1 MSIAAFTLVSI
12 TGCGVRGNL
21 NGQSD
26 GGDLVVIDAAPG
38 DVDSFIAPSAD
49 AAACGDGVHEAGEQ
63 CDDGNGDN
71 GDGCSA
77 NCLLEVG
84 WQCPTIGAPCERE
97 VYCGDGIVE
106 SPETCD
112 DGNSMPGDG
121 CSGTCQSEPNYV
133 CEFPD
138 PMTVPPHQVCISTV
152 VCGDGVVEG
161 DEACD
166 DGTTTGLGG
175 CSSDCS
181 LVEPGYNC
189 PPTGGACLQHPSPS
203 CGDGHRDP
211 GEQCDDGNMTSGDGC
226 SEMCFV
232 ETGYTCPTAN
242 VLCTRIEFCGDGI
255 RNLDLGEGCDDHNN
269 NAGDGCSPL
278 CQVEQNFTCNTP
290 AVATTPP
297 HDVCVSNVMCGDG
310 RIVGDEQC
318 DDGNASESPVD
329 GCSATCTLDPG
340 WICPNAGVPCLAAQC
355 GDGIIAG
362 TEKCDLGAMVNGSAG
377 AACSATCQVVPGFA
391 CNGNDCHATM
401 CGDNNQ
407 EGSEQCDFGDV
418 KPYDGCSPTCTLETT
433 CTGGTCTAVCGD
445 GLKFPNEDCDD
456 GNLTNGDGCSDQC
469 KIEPGWTCMATDQA
483 PASTLTIPILYRDML
498 YGTTTTIAANPNATP
513 PTREFIGHPD
523 FNEVNS
529 GVQTGLVSSSLGADN
544 EPVWASNGPSN
555 HIALSGPTNFC
566 WWYHDSGCDGADS
579 TNAYAIDVFKDSSG
593 NPTSLTLTETSAN
606 VYNFNNQSFFPVDGL
621 GWNAL
626 IAPGA
631 TSITPQISKADDGIK
646 HNFSF
651 TSELHYAFTYSAT
664 ATPPEFDFD
673 GDDDVWAFIN
683 GHLAVDIGGVHGKTA
698 RSITLD
704 AAHAHTLG
712 LVDGGMYSID
722 LFQAE
727 RHTSAST
734 YEVTLSGFT
743 HTVST
748 CAPICGD
755 GVVEGNEVC
764 DDGTNIGT
772 YGGCEPGCGARA
784 PSCGDNHVQAG
795 PLPAHEQCDDGVNL
809 STYGGTSSTVCG
821 PGCQY
826 APYCG
831 DGTLSNGEQCD
842 EGSNNGTGYGHCSGT
857 CTLGPRCGDGLTNG
871 PEQCDDGINNGAS
884 NDPCTASC
892 TLKCGNGTVDAGEQC
907 DDGAANNTGGY
918 GRCSPTCT
926 LGGRCGDGIK
936 NGTEQCDNGVNDGS
950 YGTCNAN
957 CTLAPY
963 CGDGAVNGGEQCD
976 TGAANSPTAYGAG
989 KCTSSCEAAPYCGDG
1004 IVEPSFGEQ
1013 CDSSAGCSSMCQ
1025 NGIQ

>member
-1 MSIAAFTLVSI
+1 MRNAQNFAAMCFAAIALTTI

-26 GGDLVVIDAAPG
+26 ASDVNVADASLND
-38 DVDSFIAPSAD
+38 DVDAFVGPTTD
-49 AAACGDGVHEAGEQ
+49 AAACGDGVQEAGEQ
-63 CDDGNGDN
+63 CDDGNNIN

-77 NCLLEVG
+77 NCRLEVG
-84 WQCPTIGAPCERE
+84 WQCPTFGSPCERE

-106 SPETCD
+106 PPETCD

-121 CSGTCQSEPNYV
+121 CSGTCQIEPNYV

-138 PMTVPPHQVCISTV
+138 PMTVPPHQVCVSTV
-152 VCGDGVVEG
+152 ICGDGVVEG

-181 LVEPGYNC
+181 LVEPGYTC
-189 PPTGGACLQHPSPS
+189 PPTGGTCLMHPSPT

-211 GEQCDDGNMTSGDGC
+211 GEQCDDGNTVG
-226 SEMCFV
+226 
-232 ETGYTCPTAN
+232 
-242 VLCTRIEFCGDGI
+242 
-255 RNLDLGEGCDDHNN
+255 
-269 NAGDGCSPL
+269 GDGCSPL

-290 AVATTPP
+290 AIQTVPP
-297 HDVCVSNVMCGDG
+297 HDVCVSNVVCGDG
-310 RIVGDEQC
+310 HVDGNEQC
-318 DDGNASESPVD
+318 DDGNTSDTPVD
-329 GCSATCTLDPG
+329 GCSATCTLDAG
-340 WICPNAGVPCLAAQC
+340 WICPNEGVPCIAAQC

-362 TEKCDLGAMVNGSAG
+362 NEICDLGALVNGTAG
-377 AACSATCQVVPGFA
+377 SACSATCKVNPGFA
-391 CNGNDCHATM
+391 CTGNDCHATV
-401 CGDNNQ
+401 CGDGVK
-407 EGSEQCDFGDV
+407 EGDEQCDFGDI
-418 KPYDGCSPTCTLETT
+418 KPYDGCSPTCTKETT
-433 CTGGTCTAVCGD
+433 CAGGTCTAVCGD
-445 GLKFPNEDCDD
+445 GLKFPTEECDD
-456 GNLTNGDGCSDQC
+456 GNLTDGDGCDHNC
-469 KIEPGWTCMATDQA
+469 NIEPGWTCTAVNEP
-483 PASTLTIPILYRDML
+483 PASTLSIPILYRDML
-498 YGTTTTIAANPNATP
+498 YGTTTTIAAQPNATP

-523 FNEVNS
+523 FNEGIS
-529 GVQTGLVSSSLGADN
+529 GVQTGLVSKVLGTDN
-544 EPVWASNGPSN
+544 EPIWASNGPAA
-555 HIALSGPTNFC
+555 HVALTGPTNFC
-566 WWYHDSGCDGADS
+566 WWYHDTGCEGDG
-579 TNAYAIDVFKDSSG
+579 TVNEYGIDVFVDSAG
-593 NPTSLTLTETSAN
+593 HPTSLTLTEGATN
-606 VYNFNNQSFFPVDGL
+606 VYNFNNQSFFPIDGL

-626 IAPGA
+626 TAPGA
-631 TSITPQISKADDGIK
+631 TSITPQVSTADDGLK

-683 GHLAVDIGGVHGKTA
+683 GKLAVDIGGVHGRTE

-704 AAHAHTLG
+704 AAHAATLE
-712 LVDGGMYSID
+712 LQDGGMYSID

-727 RHTSAST
+727 RHVTAST

-755 GVVEGNEVC
+755 GIVEGNEVC

-784 PSCGDNHVQAG
+784 PSCGDKIVQTG
-795 PLPAHEQCDDGVNL
+795 PLPAHEQCDDGSNL
-809 STYGGTSSTVCG
+809 STYGGLDSMACG
-821 PGCQY
+821 PGCQF

-831 DGTLSNGEQCD
+831 DGVISNGEQCD
-842 EGSNNGTGYGHCSGT
+842 EGSNNGTGYGHCSAT
-857 CTLGPRCGDGLTNG
+857 CTLGPRCGDNLTNG
-871 PEQCDDGINNGAS
+871 PEQCDDGISNGAS
-884 NDPCTASC
+884 NDPCSANC
-892 TLKCGNGTVDAGEQC
+892 TLKCGNGMIDPGEQC
-907 DDGAANNTGGY
+907 DDGTVNNIGGY
-918 GRCSPTCT
+918 GHCSPTCT

-936 NGTEQCDNGVNDGS
+936 NGNEQCDNGINDGS
-950 YGTCNAN
+950 YGTCNDN

-963 CGDGAVNGGEQCD
+963 CGDGTVNGGEQCD
-976 TGAANSPTAYGAG
+976 DGAANSPTAYGVG
-989 KCTSSCEAAPYCGDG
+989 KCTSSCETAPYCGDG

-1013 CDSSAGCSSMCQ
+1013 CDGSAGCSAMCQ